1 MAIRPTCI
9 YGFNEGNINCIL
21 DLSILK
27 DLNINHYI
35 SEINNK
41 SLSEIIYG
49 IECQFDQLTGQ
60 VFIHENKKKIVDELF
75 NKVMEYKNNHNNFN
89 DFMVPELG
97 YYICL
102 TGEGINYDYYKNYFI
117 K

>member
-1 MAIRPTCI
+1 MAIHPTCI
-9 YGFNEGNINCIL
+9 YGFNEGNINYIL
-21 DLSILK
+21 DSSILEEF
-27 DLNINHYI
+27 DINYYI
-35 SEINNK
+35 SEINTK

-60 VFIHENKKKIVDELF
+60 IFIHENKKKIVDELF
-75 NKVMEYKNNHNNFN
+75 NKVMEYKNNHNNN

-102 TGEGINYDYYKNYFI
+102 TGEGINYDYYTHYSIN
-117 K
+117 